1 MRAACTVFLLT
12 VLAAGIANAAAPAIA
27 DIEGVYKKRF
37 KTTFQMPGVGETVED
52 AEDIVEVVRFDDDH
66 VDVRADLSFSNGRS
80 CSFYGIAGRD
90 GDRYVYRAAPTAE
103 QPRACT
109 VILSVQEN
117 NLLLTDRVRPNEEP
131 TCQDS
136 CGPRAA
142 LADTTMPLKSRRPI
156 RYMER
161 LKNSRQYREAVQELT
176 AAKR

>member
-1 MRAACTVFLLT
+1 MRAASAAVLLA
-12 VLAAGIANAAAPAIA
+12 VLAAGVANAAAPAIA

-37 KTTFQMPGVGETVED
+37 KTTFQMPEGETVED
-52 AEDIVEVVRFDDDH
+52 AEDIVEVVRYDDEH
-66 VDVRADLSFSNGRS
+66 VYVRADLSFSNGRS

-90 GDRYVYRAAPTAE
+90 GDRYVYRAAPTAG

-109 VILSVQEN
+109 VILSVQGN
-117 NLLLTDRVRPNEEP
+117 NLLLTDRLKPNEEP
-131 TCQDS
+131 TCPDS

-142 LADTTMPLKSRRPI
+142 LADTVMPLKSKRPI

-161 LKNSRQYREAVQELT
+161 LKNSRQYQEAVQELK